1 MASYGDII
9 VLPLLAERIAGFLA
23 SPLSVAKLL
32 SINSDIYNQH
42 LDLVHDMWAHIRRAA
57 ELRADMRR
65 ARQPRLHPEP
75 RGVTELRLHFY
86 GIQDAMRQ

>member
-42 LDLVHDMWAHIRRAA
+42 LDLVHDMWAHNRSVA

-65 ARQPRLHPEP
+65 ARQPRLYPEP
-75 RGVTELRLHFY
+75 RRVTELR
-86 GIQDAMRQ
+86 RQLSGTSSS

>member
-32 SINSDIYNQH
+32 SIDSDIYSQH
-42 LDLVHDMWAHIRRAA
+42 LDLVHDMWAHARRVAD
-57 ELRADMRR
+57 LRADMRR
-65 ARQPRLHPEP
+65 ARQARLHPEP
-75 RGVTELRLHFY
+75 RGVTELRLQLS
-86 GIQDAMRQ
+86 GIQAAMRQ

>member
-1 MASYGDII
+1 MASYAESIAR
-9 VLPLLAERIAGFLA
+9 PCLAERIAELIA
-23 SPLSVAKLL
+23 SRVYAAKLL
-32 SINSDIYNQH
+32 SINNGIYNQH
-42 LDLVHDMWAHIRRAA
+42 LGLVHGMWAHIRRVA